1 MEAELQKKLLKRA
14 GNLLA
19 RRSYSRGEMQIKL
32 SKLAEPA
39 DVEETLD
46 RLEALNLLNDLD
58 YAYNFAF
65 SRIRL
70 QGWGPIRVRH
80 SLRHRQVPHQ
90 FIEAAID
97 RVWQDV
103 GDDVVL
109 KEYLDRH
116 CRKTGL
122 PEDRRGIQKLIGH
135 LRRRGF
141 NDATIY
147 STLRQMIPDV
157 TWECFE
163 TGESIV

>member
-1 MEAELQKKLLKRA
+1 MEAELQKKLLNRA

-19 RRSYSRGEMQIKL
+19 KRSYSRGEMRIKL

-39 DVEETLD
+39 DVENTLE
-46 RLEALNLLNDLD
+46 RLEALNLLNDSD

-80 SLRHRQVPHQ
+80 SLLHRQVAHQ
-90 FIEAAID
+90 IIEAAID

-103 GDDVVL
+103 GDRVVL
-109 KEYLDRH
+109 REYLDRH
-116 CRKTGL
+116 CRKTGI
-122 PEDRRGIQKLIGH
+122 PQDRKGIQKLIGH

-141 NDATIY
+141 VDATIY
-147 STLRQMIPDV
+147 STLRQMIPDGA
-157 TWECFE
+157 WECFE
-163 TGESIV
+163 TGE

>member
-1 MEAELQKKLLKRA
+1 MEAQLQKKLLDKA

-19 RRSYSRGEMQIKL
+19 KRSYSRGEMRTKL

-39 DVEETLD
+39 DVEDILN
-46 RLEALNLLNDLD
+46 RLEALNLLNDSD

-70 QGWGPIRVRH
+70 QGWGPIKVRH
-80 SLRHRQVPHQ
+80 ALLLRQIAPQ
-90 FIEAAID
+90 IIEGAID

-103 GDDVVL
+103 GDGVAL

-116 CRKTGL
+116 CRKIGL
-122 PEDRRGIQKLIGH
+122 PQDRKGIQKLIGH

-141 NDATIY
+141 VDATIY

-157 TWECFE
+157 AWECFE
-163 TGESIV
+163 TGE